1 MLNARGQNPMV
12 NICTQVIIYGGIQQN
27 GIILSVHTKTV
38 NTSMKRWN
46 MKKNYETVTNS
57 LMVILGVFPGIP
69 PEENQVVPMGW
80 SRAMRSSEVLKS
92 VHCIL
97 VSFTNPHAPSFHL
110 SNCTHALQS
119 LFKMKFYYISS
130 KIFFSKD
137 MKLGRFVMIC
147 CTVVQ
152 SGREEEDGES
162 LV

>member
-1 MLNARGQNPMV
+1 MV

-46 MKKNYETVTNS
+46 MKKNYKTVTNS
-57 LMVILGVFPGIP
+57 MMVILGVFPGIP

-97 VSFTNPHAPSFHL
+97 ESVSPTDMLLLFTCLTAHM
-110 SNCTHALQS
+110 
-119 LFKMKFYYISS
+119 LFKVYS
-130 KIFFSKD
+130 KLILLVHILKDIFVKD

-147 CTVVQ
+147 CTEEQ

>member
-1 MLNARGQNPMV
+1 MLNACGQNQMV

-46 MKKNYETVTNS
+46 MKKNYKTV
-57 LMVILGVFPGIP
+57 VILGVFPGIP
-69 PEENQVVPMGW
+69 PEENQVAPMGW

-119 LFKMKFYYISS
+119 LFKINSYYISS
-130 KIFFSKD
+130 KIFLQRIWSW
-137 MKLGRFVMIC
+137 
-147 CTVVQ
+147 
-152 SGREEEDGES
+152 EDSWWFAAPRNSPAERRRMEK
-162 LV
+162 VWYNPKV